1 MQREISAQSDETEIS
16 KPRSTHIDLSHRFI
30 TSIYHIDLSHGL
42 FADGLVVDLQQLRL
56 VEDEFLAREASHFVV
71 RREFDRVAGASLFAH
86 AAVDAAQFVDIKLLR
101 VLLAIVPRTFVGDDV
116 NALRGARRRAHE
128 TRDTAH
134 ATVFILIEAVHAA
147 EVGSVLAALLD
158 GAIVT
163 LHLWVLQH
171 PDVLLVRAATA
182 DVLEAVAQGRA
193 EPLEDGGEEQ
203 CFAAGEA
210 GWGHIDDFFVADRH
224 GAEMVRWRDER

>member
-16 KPRSTHIDLSHRFI
+16 KPRSTHIDLSHR
-30 TSIYHIDLSHGL
+30 L

-86 AAVDAAQFVDIKLLR
+86 AAIDAAQFVDIKLLR
-101 VLLAIVPRTFVGDDV
+101 VLLAIVPWTFVGDDV
-116 NALRGARRRAHE
+116 NALCGARRRAHKA
-128 TRDTAH
+128 RNAAH
-134 ATVFILIEAVHAA
+134 ATVFILVEAVNAA
-147 EVGSVLAALLD
+147 EVRAILATLFNR
-158 GAIVT
+158 AIVA
-163 LHLWVLQH
+163 LHLWVLQD
-171 PDVLLVRAATA
+171 PDVLLVRATTA
-182 DVLEAVAQGRA
+182 DVLEAVTQRRA
-193 EPLEDGGEEQ
+193 KPLKDRGEEQ